1 MKIKHVLM
9 IATTAVVLMSC
20 MNVAYKE
27 NEPENTIRLIRNAT
41 LKMEY
46 GGKIFLVDPIL
57 SEKGELMSVIGVNKN
72 PTVHLTM
79 PVKEVM
85 DGVDF
90 VLVTHSHFDHFDQP
104 AATAMDDTLKL
115 YIQPADSIFFLKEFG
130 ITNTEIIKDKITVED
145 ITIHR
150 TGGTHGK
157 ETIMEMMGEVSGFV
171 LQAENQPTVYI
182 VGDCLWTEEIKANI
196 KRYQPDWII
205 INTGGAII
213 PALSSTFGT
222 LIMNEKDVVSMIK
235 ESPSKC
241 RFIAVHMDA
250 IDHCQTTRSILRNE
264 ADKAGI
270 TKDKLMIPE
279 DGEIILLNN

>member
-1 MKIKHVLM
+1 M

-57 SEKGELMSVIGVNKN
+57 SEKGELMSVIRGKQD

-130 ITNTEIIKDKITVED
+130 ITNTEIIKIRLPLKI
-145 ITIHR
+145 
-150 TGGTHGK
+150 
-157 ETIMEMMGEVSGFV
+157 
-171 LQAENQPTVYI
+171 L
-182 VGDCLWTEEIKANI
+182 
-196 KRYQPDWII
+196 
-205 INTGGAII
+205 
-213 PALSSTFGT
+213 
-222 LIMNEKDVVSMIK
+222 
-235 ESPSKC
+235 
-241 RFIAVHMDA
+241 RFIVQGGHM
-250 IDHCQTTRSILRNE
+250 E
-264 ADKAGI
+264 K
-270 TKDKLMIPE
+270 KLSWR
-279 DGEIILLNN
+279 